1 MVQDLRDK
9 VESAMSSFEELV
21 RKVPGYKG
29 YKDKELRREAD
40 KLLRLHVARGFEE
53 QLSRLNSI
61 QLELTNRG
69 RLASLVTLER
79 CVMKLQ
85 MLIDRIKSASY
96 GYSGLLDAIKVK
108 EKELDALYEFDSQLE
123 DGIVRVSSLLD
134 RLAAAAQAEEE
145 TAMSS
150 GDLVALLDELNTTFS
165 HRQDVFLEVEDVGE
179 VFAEDFP

>member
-1 MVQDLRDK
+1 MVKDLRET
-9 VESAMSSFEELV
+9 VEGAVGGFEKLA

-29 YKDKELRREAD
+29 YKEKELRREAD
-40 KLLRLHVARGFEE
+40 KLLRLHVAWGFEE
-53 QLSRLNSI
+53 QLARLNGI
-61 QLELTNRG
+61 QMELTNRG

-123 DGIVRVSSLLD
+123 DGIARVSGLLD
-134 RLAAAAQAEEE
+134 DLAAAAQAEEE
-145 TAMSS
+145 TAMPS
-150 GDLVALLDELNTTFS
+150 GDLVALLDELNSTFS
-165 HRQDVFLEVEDVGE
+165 GRQDVLLEAGE
-179 VFAEDFP
+179 VGLDESF

>member
-1 MVQDLRDK
+1 MVKDLRDK
-9 VESAMSSFEELV
+9 VESEMSGFEKLV

-61 QLELTNRG
+61 QLEMTNRG

-123 DGIVRVSSLLD
+123 DGIARVSSLLD
-134 RLAAAAQAEEE
+134 ELADAAQAEEE
-145 TAMSS
+145 TAMPS
-150 GDLVALLDELNTTFS
+150 GDLVALLDELNTTVS
-165 HRQDVFLEVEDVGE
+165 HRQDVLLEVEDVGE
-179 VFAEDFP
+179 VFTEDLT